1 MTQRKSRIMIVDDER
16 LNINVLNDILK
27 EDYQIKVAMTGE
39 QALKRAVSDPKPDLI
54 LLDIQMPGMGGYE
67 VCSQLK
73 SDPVTHDIPVIF
85 ITNLTDEEDEK
96 KGLAMGAVDYLIKP
110 LRPSIIQARVRTHL
124 GLKQARES
132 LAERNKE
139 LERLLILRETVEQ
152 ISRHDLKGP
161 LSGILG
167 YTQLLLEADYFIPD
181 HRQLLAMQERA
192 GYKMLE
198 MINRSLDMLKMEQGN
213 YVLDPEPV
221 DLLLVVHR
229 IFGEV
234 RYLPP
239 RLFLN
244 GEPVRPGDTFIIRG
258 EELLCYSM
266 LSNIIK
272 NAAEASANKEPVT
285 IWLDTGNMAQVRVQ
299 NSGVVPE
306 VIRGRFF
313 EKYITTGKSGGTGLG
328 TYSAWLIAQTLG
340 GTIHMDSSPQQ
351 GTIITLFLPHWGLE
365 HGVAGGDSWGGEPT
379 FHLDHGTGGLSRD
392 DNAGDDNAGDENSG
406 DDNSGLSI
414 LLADDTEESRMVIH
428 YFLQH
433 TAHRLTMVADGTQAL
448 DCFKSGGFNLVLM
461 DIHMP
466 GMDGYQAVGE
476 MRAWEL
482 AQHLPPT
489 PILALTGSNTRD
501 EIERTRQA
509 GFNLHLSKP
518 IGRQKLLD
526 TVEFFAEV

>member
-1 MTQRKSRIMIVDDER
+1 MIVDDER

-27 EDYQIKVAMTGE
+27 DDYQIKVAINGE
-39 QALKRAVSDPKPDLI
+39 QALRRAMSDPKPDLI
-54 LLDIQMPGMGGYE
+54 LLDIQMPGIGGYE
-67 VCSQLK
+67 VCSKLK
-73 SDPVTHDIPVIF
+73 GDPATRDIPVIF
-85 ITNLTDEEDEK
+85 VTNLADEEDEK
-96 KGLAMGAVDYLIKP
+96 RGLGLGAVDYLIKP
-110 LRPSIIQARVRTHL
+110 LHPSIIQARVKTHL
-124 GLKQARES
+124 GLKQVREA
-132 LAERNKE
+132 LAERNQE

-167 YTQLLLEADYFIPD
+167 STQLLLEADYLLPS

-221 DLLLVVHR
+221 DLLKVIHR
-229 IFGEV
+229 IFGEI

-244 GEPVRPGDTFIIRG
+244 GKPALSGDTFMILG

-266 LSNIIK
+266 LSNLIK
-272 NAAEASANKEPVT
+272 NAAEASNNHESVT
-285 IWLDTGNMAQVRVQ
+285 IRMDSGEMARVRIQ

-306 VIRGRFF
+306 AIRERFF
-313 EKYITTGKSGGTGLG
+313 DKYITTGKTAGTGLG
-328 TYSAWLIAQTLG
+328 TYSARLITQTLG

-351 GTIITLFLPHWGLE
+351 GTTITLFLPCRSLE
-365 HGVAGGDSWGGEPT
+365 HSVQLTRKPQMLQSVLKGQTPPQET
-379 FHLDHGTGGLSRD
+379 I
-392 DNAGDDNAGDENSG
+392 E
-406 DDNSGLSI
+406 GLSI
-414 LLADDTEESRMVIH
+414 LLADDTEENRMVVQ

-433 TAHRLTMVADGTQAL
+433 TAHRLTVVEDGMQAL
-448 DCFKSGGFNLVLM
+448 DCFKNGGFNLVLM

-466 GMDGYQAVGE
+466 QMDGYQAVGE

-482 AQHLPPT
+482 EQNLPPT

-501 EIERTRQA
+501 EIEKTRQA
-509 GFNLHLSKP
+509 GFNLHLAKP
-518 IGRQKLLD
+518 IGKKKLLD
-526 TVEFFAEV
+526 TVEFFSATSLQ

>member
-1 MTQRKSRIMIVDDER
+1 MTQRKFRIMIVDDER

-27 EDYQIKVAMTGE
+27 DDYQIKVAVNGE

-54 LLDIQMPGMGGYE
+54 ILDIQMPGMGGYE
-67 VCSQLK
+67 VCSRLK
-73 SDPVTHDIPVIF
+73 GDPVTHDIPVIF
-85 ITNLTDEEDEK
+85 ITNLTEEEDEK

-132 LAERNKE
+132 LAKRNKE
-139 LERLLILRETVEQ
+139 LERLLVLRETVEQ

-167 YTQLLLEADYFIPD
+167 STQLLLEADYLLPD
-181 HRQLLAMQERA
+181 HRQLLVMQERA

-213 YVLDPEPV
+213 YTLDPEPV
-221 DLLLVVHR
+221 DLLMVIHR

-239 RLFLN
+239 RLFLD
-244 GEPVRPGDTFIIRG
+244 GQPVLPGDTFTIWG

-266 LSNIIK
+266 LSNLVK
-272 NAAEASANKEPVT
+272 NAAEASENGEPVT
-285 IWLDTGNMAQVRVQ
+285 IRMDTGKMARVQIQ

-306 VIRGRFF
+306 AIRGRFF

-328 TYSAWLIAQTLG
+328 TYSARLITQTLG

-351 GTIITLFLPHWGLE
+351 GTTITLFLPRQSLGY
-365 HGVAGGDSWGGEPT
+365 GAAGQDFSDEKPI
-379 FHLDHGTGGLSRD
+379 FHPDQKIHESK
-392 DNAGDDNAGDENSG
+392 A
-406 DDNSGLSI
+406 DNSGLSI
-414 LLADDTEESRMVIH
+414 LLVDDTEENRMVIH

-433 TAHRLTMVADGTQAL
+433 TAHRLTMVADGMQAL

-482 AQHLPPT
+482 EQNLPPT

-501 EIERTRQA
+501 EIEKTRQA

-518 IGRQKLLD
+518 IGKQKLLD
-526 TVEFFAEV
+526 TIEFFAPT